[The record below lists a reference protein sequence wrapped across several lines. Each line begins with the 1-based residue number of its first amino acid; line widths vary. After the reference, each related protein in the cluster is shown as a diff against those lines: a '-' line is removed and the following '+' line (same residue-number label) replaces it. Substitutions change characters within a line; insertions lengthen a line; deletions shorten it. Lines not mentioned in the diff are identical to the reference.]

1 MNKQELHLPHVKIL
15 ANRLITDIRQRGLT
29 VGDRYLTTAEAGRM
43 LGVRKAVV
51 GKAIKQL
58 AEREIL
64 IPRQR
69 YGTFVG
75 PGLEKS
81 KGAKVRTIYVLLSA
95 GEPTSTHWPFQPFI
109 AGIRNST
116 PEVNV
121 QFTFIPET
129 DPIPYIQELIE
140 EPLASGQLSGVV
152 PVSCPPE
159 VYRFLAEMHVPTAVY
174 GTLYAPELA
183 IASIDVDSFQ
193 CGLLLTEYL
202 ISRGHHHLGLIMT
215 GGGRPG
221 DHLFIDGVSEA
232 LSTVALPHNALILR
246 ANHSYDMDAFHA
258 TTKELLTR
266 VDRPTAIIT
275 RGGIQAGEVASVAA
289 ELELSMPDD
298 LEIALDN
305 EVQTMPHIDLTSF
318 PRVVPKWS
326 FVDIA
331 AAIGKVLR
339 KIAEDASSRPQRI
352 VVPVEFHKPEYYIL

>member
-1 MNKQELHLPHVKIL
+1 MNRQDIHLPHVKTL
-15 ANRLITDIRQRGLT
+15 ANRLITDIRQRGLA
-29 VGDRYLTTAEAGRM
+29 VGDRYLTTAEASRM

-51 GKAIKQL
+51 GKAIRQL

-81 KGAKVRTIYVLLSA
+81 KESKVRTIYVLSSA

-109 AGIRNST
+109 AGIRRST
-116 PEVNV
+116 PGVNV

-129 DPIPYIQELIE
+129 DPVPYIQELIE

-159 VYRFLAEMHVPTAVY
+159 VYRFLAEQHVPTVVY
-174 GTLYAPELA
+174 GSVYSPELA
-183 IASIDVDSFQ
+183 IASIDIDNFQ
-193 CGLLLTEYL
+193 CGRLLAEYL
-202 ISRGHHHLGLIMT
+202 IGQGHSRLGLIMT

-221 DHLFIDGVSEA
+221 DHLFIDGISEA
-232 LSTVALPHNALILR
+232 LSTAALPHNALILR
-246 ANHSYDMDAFHA
+246 ANHSFDMDAFRA
-258 TTKELLTR
+258 TTKELLAR
-266 VDRPTAIIT
+266 ADRPTAVIT
-275 RGGIQAGEVASVAA
+275 RGGVQASNVASVAA
-289 ELELSMPDD
+289 DLGLSVPDD

-305 EVQTMPHIDLTSF
+305 EAQTTSHIDLTSF
-318 PRVVPKWS
+318 PRVASEWS

-331 AAIGKVLR
+331 GTIGKLL
-339 KIAEDASSRPQRI
+339 KEIAEDAPSSSQRI
-352 VVPVEFHKPEYYIL
+352 AVPVEFHKPER